1 MDARAMK
8 RCDTARRRTAII
20 SLIGVCSLVVA
31 CAVGRRHTPDAELER
46 KFLDNEAAFESLLS
60 EVQADERV
68 TMISTTHV
76 RYGDRILSA
85 ESSRNE
91 LERLGF
97 TRDLWTRYQQQ
108 LKGLG
113 LVAVLK
119 HSSCIEFRVDQG
131 SIRNGDSYK
140 GYAYCTTTPGHLK
153 SSLDDYRISEADR
166 DKSEGYS
173 VSKPLKGRWYLYLY
187 VNG

>member
-1 MDARAMK
+1 MAF
-8 RCDTARRRTAII
+8 T
-20 SLIGVCSLVVA
+20 SLIGMCLLVVA
-31 CAVGRRHTPDAELER
+31 CAVGSRHTPDSQLER
-46 KFLDNEAAFESLLS
+46 RFLSNEAAFESLLS

-68 TMISTTHV
+68 NMISTTHV

-85 ESSRNE
+85 EGSRDE

-97 TRDLWTRYQQQ
+97 TRDRWMRYQQQ
-108 LKGLG
+108 LKALG

-119 HSSCIEFRVDQG
+119 NSSCIEFRVDQG

-140 GYAYCTTTPGHLK
+140 GYEYCTTAPGHLK
-153 SSLDDYRISEADR
+153 SSLDGYRISEADR
-166 DKSEGYS
+166 GKSEGYS
-173 VSKPLKGRWYLYLY
+173 VSRPLKGHWYLYLY